1 MKVISNTKKEIN
13 SLKQGDVIAYWDNG
27 DNFKSYAIFSMISDA
42 GFENDTYKFVA
53 LNTTDSQRAGSD
65 VHYGNV
71 MNRDESSS
79 SECALRWLS
88 GLADHVEKVPFFGV
102 EGYPGNYESKN

>member
-1 MKVISNTKKEIN
+1 MRVISDTEKEIN
-13 SLKQGDVIAYWDNG
+13 SLKPGDVIAYWDNG
-27 DNFKSYAIFSMISDA
+27 DSFKSYAIFSMISDA
-42 GFENDTYKFVA
+42 GFEDTYKFVA

-71 MNRDESSS
+71 MNRNESASS
-79 SECALRWLS
+79 KCAFRWLS

-102 EGYPGNYESKN
+102 EGHPENYESKN

>member
-1 MKVISNTKKEIN
+1 MRVISNIKKEIN
-13 SLKQGDVIAYWDNG
+13 SLKPGDVIAYWDSG

-42 GFENDTYKFVA
+42 GFEDTYKFVA

-71 MNRDESSS
+71 MNRNESSS
-79 SECALRWLS
+79 SKCAFRWLS

-102 EGYPGNYESKN
+102 EGHPENYESKN